1 MTLCDGSRRERL
13 VKAFRFA
20 HHLETG
26 WGSLPDAAMDTDQSL
41 IVVFGASR
49 IDVTAP
55 IQALRAR
62 FPRSTIVGCSTAGE
76 IHQTRVHDESIAA
89 LMIQLERS
97 RLRTATA
104 PLDGSGSSYEAG
116 ASISR
121 QLAAPDLRA
130 VLVLS
135 DGLDVD
141 GSGLAAGLHASIGAD
156 VVVTG
161 GLAADGERFEKTWV
175 LNDDRPVDGL
185 VTAVGLYGADLRVG
199 HGSKGG
205 WDIFGPERVVS
216 RSEGNV
222 LYELDGRPALALYK
236 EYLGNRAAGLPTT
249 ALLFPLAIFRESG
262 ERVVRTVLA
271 VDESTQ
277 SMRFAGDVPQGAISQ
292 LMRANFDRL
301 VMGAA
306 DAAQSAVVAGATGD
320 VVSLAVSC
328 VGRRLVLKGRIEEE
342 TEAVLDVL
350 PPDTR
355 QIGFYSYGEISP
367 GGRGN
372 CELHNQTM
380 TLTTLHEVIPG

>member
-1 MTLCDGSRRERL
+1 M
-13 VKAFRFA
+13 KAVRFA
-20 HHLETG
+20 HHPDAG
-26 WGSLPDAAMDTDQSL
+26 WGSLPDAGMDTDQSL

-49 IDVTAP
+49 LDVTAP
-55 IQALRAR
+55 IQELRAR

-76 IHQTRVHDESIAA
+76 IHQTRVHDDSIAA
-89 LMIQLERS
+89 VMMKLERS

-104 PLDGSGSSYEAG
+104 PLTGGRSSFEAG

-121 QLAAPDLRA
+121 QLAGPDLRA
-130 VLVLS
+130 VLVFS
-135 DGLDVD
+135 DGLVVD
-141 GSGLAAGLHASIGAD
+141 GSGLAAGIHDAIGSD

-175 LNDDRPVDGL
+175 LDHDRPVEGL

-205 WDIFGPERVVS
+205 WDIFGPERVIS

-262 ERVVRTVLA
+262 ERVVRSVLA
-271 VDESTQ
+271 VDEATQ

-306 DAAQSAVVAGATGD
+306 DAAQSAFAPADAGD

-350 PPDTR
+350 PPGTR
-355 QIGFYSYGEISP
+355 QVGFYSYGEISP

-380 TLTTLHEVIPG
+380 TLTTLYEVAPP